1 MSQVQEDE
9 IMYDAFPVQTKE
21 QVIIQ
26 MRFVYD
32 LVAAEILSLR
42 GSLSRLPPKRI
53 VFYDTTNKAV
63 GYFTLYV
70 NSNLYPTLYLE
81 TTLAQNNTLLKDI
94 KLAIQATYR
103 YYYNDLKLLPRDIQV
118 AAL

>member
-1 MSQVQEDE
+1 MSIVQQDE

-26 MRFVYD
+26 MRYVYD
-32 LVAAEILSLR
+32 LVAAEILSLK

-53 VFYDTTNKAV
+53 VFYDTNNRPV
-63 GYFTLYV
+63 GYFSLYV
-70 NSNLYPTLYLE
+70 SSNLYPTLYLE
-81 TTLAQNNTLLKDI
+81 TTLAQNNRLLKDI

-103 YYYNDLKLLPRDIQV
+103 YYYNDLKLLPKDIQV
-118 AAL
+118 ATL